1 MDGSVNI
8 WILLAVWLLI
18 GISAAI
24 QGSVG
29 YGMNII
35 AGPFLMMIEPRL
47 VPGPL
52 LVASFFITVLILVRE
67 RQKPDLKGLS
77 WVIVGRVAGTAA
89 AAVIL
94 ASISMR
100 TLGITFGSFVIFTV
114 ILSASGLHFY
124 PTRPMR
130 VGAGFLSG
138 IMGTIGSIGG
148 PPVALVYQDSSPQ
161 RLRANL
167 SGYFIFGSLISLSA
181 LIPAGKFGLEEL
193 RLSALLL
200 PGLLGGYLLSARLMP
215 LLQGGRLRVAV
226 WVVLGQIRCASCPR
240 RFRTFLR
247 TTTVRS

>member
-1 MDGSVNI
+1 MEGTISI
-8 WILLAVWLLI
+8 WVLLAVWLLI
-18 GISAAI
+18 GIGSAI

-35 AGPFLMMIEPRL
+35 AGPFLMMLEPRV

-52 LVASFFITVLILVRE
+52 LVASLFITTLVLLRE
-67 RQKPDLKGLS
+67 HQKPDLRGLS

-94 ASISMR
+94 ASISAR
-100 TLGITFGSFVIFTV
+100 TLGITFGTFVILTV
-114 ILSASGLHFY
+114 VLSASGLHFY

-138 IMGTIGSIGG
+138 IMGTLGSIGG
-148 PPVALVYQDSSPQ
+148 PPVALIYQDSSPQ

-167 SGYFIFGSLISLSA
+167 SGYFIFGSLISLTA
-181 LIPAGKFGLEEL
+181 LIPAGKFGAPEL

-200 PGLLGGYLLSARLMP
+200 PGLLVGYLFSGRLVP
-215 LLQGGRLRVAV
+215 LLRGGRLRVAV
-226 WVVLGQIRCASCPR
+226 WGVSLFAGATLLIQQLLAG
-240 RFRTFLR
+240 
-247 TTTVRS
+247 